1 MPDREEPG
9 QVHLDNRCV
18 LSDREAQV
26 VRLLLTGHRV
36 PDIARQLF
44 LSQSTVR
51 NHLSMA
57 FRKLRVDS
65 QQGLTLL
72 FHELS
77 REEYTPAAMLGGEVL
92 QRPRPLCTACRTP
105 WWR

>member
-1 MPDREEPG
+1 M
-9 QVHLDNRCV
+9 HLDNRCV